1 LGYFY
6 THIFKKMIKRSLI
19 LSAAVA
25 GFTTFST
32 RSMAQTT
39 DAQGRTD
46 DFRVIT
52 TAVPF
57 LTITPDARSA
67 GMGDAGTAISADQ
80 NAVYWNPGRLATVKK
95 DMGGSVSVSPW
106 LRGLGVN
113 DVYLGYLSGYYKIN
127 QQSAV
132 GLGFTYF
139 NLGSIQLTD
148 QTGASMGSL
157 NPNEFSICPTYSRV
171 LSKNLS
177 LGVGIKYFHSNLAGS
192 YSGGSNDAT
201 RARPANSVAVDLGMF
216 YKKEISIGGNP
227 SDFALGVVLSNMGPQ
242 ISYTDNNRRDFI
254 PSTLRIG
261 PAVTMELDPYNKVTL
276 TFDISKTLVPTPA
289 SGDSADS
296 YKPSDSWIGGMAQSL
311 YAAPGGFKEKMQ
323 EIMIGGGVEYWYDNQ
338 FAVRGGY
345 FHESKNK
352 GNRRYFTAGVGI
364 RYQTFGLDFAYLLPV
379 QTNHPLAE
387 TLRFSLLFDLNLPK
401 KEESVTDK
409 ASGPGAE

>member
-1 LGYFY
+1 
-6 THIFKKMIKRSLI
+6 MIKRSII
-19 LSAAVA
+19 LSSLICTQLAVNKSF
-25 GFTTFST
+25 GQFSPT
-32 RSMAQTT
+32 AKIAV
-39 DAQGRTD
+39 DAQGRTND
-46 DFRVIT
+46 YRVIT

-57 LTITPDARSA
+57 LGITPDARSA
-67 GMGDAGTAISADQ
+67 ALGDAGAALSGDQ
-80 NAVYWNPGRLATVKK
+80 NAVYWNPGRLARVSK

-127 QQSAV
+127 KQSAV

-139 NLGSIQLTD
+139 NLGSIQMTD
-148 QTGASMGSL
+148 QVGQNLGTL

-192 YSGGSNDAT
+192 YSGGTDAT

-216 YKKEISIGGNP
+216 YNKEISLGGNP
-227 SDFALGVVLSNMGPQ
+227 AQFAFGAVLSNMGPK
-242 ISYTDNNRRDFI
+242 ISYTDDNRRDFI

-261 PAVTMELDPYNKVTL
+261 PALTMELDPYNKVTFL
-276 TFDISKTLVPTPA
+276 FDVAKTLVPTPA
-289 SGDSADS
+289 KDSAGLS
-296 YKPSDSWIGGMAQSL
+296 QQSLGNQGWIEGMAESL
-311 YAAPGGFKEKMQ
+311 YKAPDGFKEKMQ
-323 EIMIGGGVEYWYDNQ
+323 ELMIGGGVEYWYDNQ

-352 GNRRYFTAGVGI
+352 GNRRYFTAGIGI

-379 QTNHPLAE
+379 QSNHPLAE
-387 TLRFSLLFDLNLPK
+387 TLRFSLLFDLNLAK

-409 ASGPGAE
+409 AEGPGAE